1 MFGVNYFALG
11 TIQMV
16 EDSFIK
22 TSGRIIAK
30 KIGYDASFYV
40 SEIADGIMEEYF

>member
-22 TSGRIIAK
+22 NVGVYYRE
-30 KIGYDASFYV
+30 KIRYDASFYV
-40 SEIADGIMEEYF
+40 AEIADGIMEEYF